1 MSHNEAIR
9 TINTINEGSE
19 YICFVVSEVYK
30 HIINL
35 KSEVI
40 QLTKNTKS
48 EVLYVWYF
56 I

>member
-1 MSHNEAIR
+1 MSLDEAIPL
-9 TINTINEGSE
+9 INTINEGSW
-19 YICFVVSEVYK
+19 YICFVVSEVFK